1 MVGKIQSE
9 QSANELSTF
18 QISGIDKTG
27 SKKASKTIN
36 ASGFSHA
43 LDPNAKLEKARKQAM
58 NFIRDA
64 LAGVVNVDKDLASRN
79 DHIKELAAIKSNAE
93 CTLDRI
99 NSDLASLREEYGI
112 APDSIEEKELN
123 FLVAADKVRAASPGG
138 QLNAEMQAKVDEVM
152 SHLIDYQKKALPL
165 RLERESE
172 TKILSDSE
180 RDLMIEEMTVRSTKI
195 ERLKSNPMGEAW
207 DNANALMKAA
217 YNDLVSS
224 AFAEAKENIEEE
236 LEEKVEEA
244 KEAADKEEELE
255 ERIEDTKEEKKE
267 QEKITE
273 EILDAVQKKNIASL
287 DMSEPGSE
295 INELMNKLKLIE
307 FDVKGAVVDEKL

>member
-64 LAGVVNVDKDLASRN
+64 LSGVVNVDKDLASRN

-99 NSDLASLREEYGI
+99 NSDLNSLREEYGI
-112 APDSIEEKELN
+112 EPDSIEEKELD
-123 FLVAADKVRAASPGG
+123 FLVAADKVRAASPSG
-138 QLNAEMQAKVDEVM
+138 QLNAEMHAKVDEVM
-152 SHLIDYQKKALPL
+152 SHLTDYQKKALPL

-255 ERIEDTKEEKKE
+255 ERIENTKEEKKE